1 MPVSFNLILD
11 RQFSTLHARSVA
23 LVRAVPADK
32 LYWQSRASAAGAP
45 PVYSCG
51 EHVIRSAAVVEQTF
65 GGITANLWDDPFE
78 WTLPESLAAPES
90 VLAYL
95 SEVEAT
101 RRRGFSLLK
110 SDDDLRREIAMP
122 SGEMLTLFALLTET
136 LVRAAQH
143 QGRADAIFRLISDA
157 CLPE

>member
-1 MPVSFNLILD
+1 MNQFLSILD
-11 RQFSTLHARSVA
+11 KQFSNLHARLVA
-23 LVRAVPADK
+23 LVRAMPADK
-32 LYWQSRASAAGAP
+32 LYWQPHAPTIGAP

-51 EHVIRSAAVVEQTF
+51 EHIIRSAAVVEQTF

-78 WTLPESLAAPES
+78 WTLPECLAAPERM
-90 VLAYL
+90 LEYL

-101 RRRGFSLLK
+101 RQRGFSLLK

-143 QGRADAIFRLISDA
+143 QGRADAISRLSLDA
-157 CLPE
+157 RLPE